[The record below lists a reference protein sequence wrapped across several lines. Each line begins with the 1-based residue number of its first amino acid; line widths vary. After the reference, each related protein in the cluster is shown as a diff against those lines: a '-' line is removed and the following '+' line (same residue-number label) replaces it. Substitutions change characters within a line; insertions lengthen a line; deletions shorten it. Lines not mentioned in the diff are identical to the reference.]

1 MGDVGGA
8 AGQVAAALARQQD
21 NVEIVDPDDDTTDV
35 FAAYYA
41 EGAKNT
47 DREPVFSPEL
57 GLAVESLR
65 EGVTLDEPYGAC
77 CERGARI

>member
-1 MGDVGGA
+1 MGRPIWQA
-8 AGQVAAALARQQD
+8 AAALMRQQD

-57 GLAVESLR
+57 GLAIEGLR
-65 EGVTLDEPYGAC
+65 DGITLENLWSVL
-77 CERGARI
+77 